1 MARRKDLSGRRMSGR
16 VELAK
21 TMGVGQT
28 GGFPARRKVS
38 YSKKVSLC
46 GCRHSPVLYV
56 LGNLI
61 YT

>member
-16 VELAK
+16 VELEK

-38 YSKKVSLC
+38 YGKKVSLC
-46 GCRHSPVLYV
+46 GCRHSPRR
-56 LGNLI
+56 
-61 YT
+61 